1 MSRWASDGV
10 GDRRGVGR
18 VGQARD
24 VGVGESR
31 DVQRGKAGVAI
42 RREPGV
48 VGEGQAARVVVGPG
62 EVVHLPA
69 IEREEPTPALAVD
82 RVGEADRGELG

>member
-10 GDRRGVGR
+10 GDGAALVGLGR
-18 VGQARD
+18 PAMLALV
-24 VGVGESR
+24 
-31 DVQRGKAGVAI
+31 KAGTFSVVKPASLI

-69 IEREEPTPALAVD
+69 IEREEPPPTLAVD